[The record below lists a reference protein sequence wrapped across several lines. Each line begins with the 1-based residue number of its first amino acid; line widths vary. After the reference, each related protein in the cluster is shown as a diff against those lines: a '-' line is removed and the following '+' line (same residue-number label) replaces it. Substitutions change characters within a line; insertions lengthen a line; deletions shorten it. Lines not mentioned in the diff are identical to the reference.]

1 MPRVPA
7 ATRESVAQNHRDAFD
22 AVVQSRGGVP
32 RTGPGSVM
40 INSPEASRRASHL
53 SDYLRRESTLPP
65 KVQELAMLVT
75 ARELDC
81 QYIWNAHAA
90 SGKKAG
96 LSPELVE
103 AVRDKKPLPHL
114 LREEEAVIRYGQEF
128 FRTHRVSRGAF
139 QTALEQ
145 LGAQGL
151 TELTMLMGYY
161 GMLAFCVNAFDGDL
175 PSDRSEPLLP
185 V

>member
-1 MPRVPA
+1 MARVPA
-7 ATRESVAQNHRDAFD
+7 VTRESVPHNQQDAFD
-22 AVVQSRGGVP
+22 AVVQRRGGLP
-32 RTGPGSVM
+32 HTGPATVM
-40 INSPEASRRASHL
+40 LNSPEACRRASHL
-53 SDYLRRESTLPP
+53 SDYLRRESILPP
-65 KVQELAMLVT
+65 NVQELAMLVT

-96 LSPELVE
+96 LSSGLVD
-103 AVRDKKPLPHL
+103 ALRDNQPLPPL
-114 LREEEAVIRYGQEF
+114 QPEEAAVISYGQEF
-128 FRTHRVSRGAF
+128 FQTHRVSRGTF
-139 QTALEQ
+139 QSALEQ

-175 PSDRSEPLLP
+175 PSERTEPILP

>member
-1 MPRVPA
+1 MARVPA
-7 ATRESVAQNHRDAFD
+7 ATRESIAQPHRGAFD
-22 AVVQSRGGVP
+22 EVVQSRGGVP
-32 RTGPGSVM
+32 RTGPGSIM
-40 INSPEASRRASHL
+40 INSPEAGRRASHL
-53 SDYLRRESTLPP
+53 SEYLRRESTLPAN
-65 KVQELAMLVT
+65 VQELAMLVT

-96 LSPELVE
+96 LSPDLVE
-103 AVRDKKPLPHL
+103 ALRENKPLPHL
-114 LREEEAVIRYGQEF
+114 KHAEEAVIRYGQEF

-175 PSDRSEPLLP
+175 PSERTEPLLP

>member
-1 MPRVPA
+1 MARVPA
-7 ATRESVAQNHRDAFD
+7 ATRESIPQNLREAFD
-22 AVVQSRGGVP
+22 EAVKTRGGIP
-32 RTGPGSVM
+32 RTGPGSIM
-40 INSPEASRRASHL
+40 INSPEAARRASHL
-53 SDYLRRESTLPP
+53 SDYLRRESTLPANI
-65 KVQELAMLVT
+65 QELAMLVT

-96 LSPELVE
+96 LSAALVE
-103 AVRDKKPLPHL
+103 ALRDETPLPQL
-114 LREEEAVIRYGQEF
+114 KAEEAAVIKFGQEF
-128 FRTHRVSRGAF
+128 FQTHRVSRGSF
-139 QTALEQ
+139 QAALEQ
-145 LGAQGL
+145 LGMQGL

-175 PSDRSEPLLP
+175 PSERTEALLP

>member
-1 MPRVPA
+1 MARIPA
-7 ATRESVAQNHRDAFD
+7 ATRESVPQHHRDTFD
-22 AVVQSRGGVP
+22 EVVQSRGGIP
-32 RTGPGSVM
+32 RTGPGSIM

-53 SDYLRRESTLPP
+53 SDYLRRESTLPSN
-65 KVQELAMLVT
+65 VQELAMLVT

-90 SGKKAG
+90 AGKKAG

-103 AVRDKKPLPHL
+103 ALREKRPLPPL
-114 LREEEAVIRYGQEF
+114 KPEEEAVIRYGQEF
-128 FRTHRVSRGAF
+128 FRTHRVSRGTF
-139 QTALEQ
+139 QTAQEQ
-145 LGAQGL
+145 LGVQGL

-175 PSDRSEPLLP
+175 PSERSESLLP

>member
-1 MPRVPA
+1 MARVPA
-7 ATRESVAQNHRDAFD
+7 ATPESIAQHQRAAFD
-22 AVVQSRGGVP
+22 EIVKSRGGVP

-40 INSPEASRRASHL
+40 INSPEALRRASHL
-53 SDYLRRESTLPP
+53 SDYLRRESILPP
-65 KVQELAMLVT
+65 NIQELAMLVT
-75 ARELDC
+75 ARALDC

-103 AVRDKKPLPHL
+103 ALREKKSLPHV
-114 LREEEAVIRYGQEF
+114 RPEEEAVIRYGQEF
-128 FRTHRVSRGAF
+128 FQTHRVSRGTF
-139 QTALEQ
+139 QAALEQ
-145 LGAQGL
+145 IGVQGL

-175 PSDRSEPLLP
+175 PSERTEPILP

>member
-1 MPRVPA
+1 MARIPA
-7 ATRESVAQNHRDAFD
+7 ATRESVPQHQRGTFD
-22 AVVQSRGGVP
+22 EVVQSRGGIP
-32 RTGPGSVM
+32 RTGPGSIM
-40 INSPEASRRASHL
+40 INSPEAWRRASHL
-53 SDYLRRESTLPP
+53 SDYLRRESTLPSN
-65 KVQELAMLVT
+65 VQELAMLVT

-90 SGKKAG
+90 SGKRAG

-103 AVRDKKPLPHL
+103 ALREKRPLPYL
-114 LREEEAVIRYGQEF
+114 KPEEEAVIRYGQEF
-128 FRTHRVSRGAF
+128 FRTHRVSRGTF
-139 QTALEQ
+139 QTAQEQ
-145 LGAQGL
+145 LGVQGL

-175 PSDRSEPLLP
+175 PSDRTESLLP

>member
-1 MPRVPA
+1 MARVPVP
-7 ATRESVAQNHRDAFD
+7 TQESVPHHLRDAFN
-22 AVVQSRGGVP
+22 AAVQSRGGVP
-32 RTGPGSVM
+32 RTGPGTVM
-40 INSPEASRRASHL
+40 LNSPEASRRASHL
-53 SDYLRRESTLPP
+53 SDYLRRESTLPQNI
-65 KVQELAMLVT
+65 QELAMLVT

-90 SGKKAG
+90 SGRKAG
-96 LSPELVE
+96 LSSSLVD
-103 AVRDKKPLPHL
+103 ALRDKQPLPPTNPD
-114 LREEEAVIRYGQEF
+114 EAAVIRYGQEF

-145 LGAQGL
+145 FGGQGL

-175 PSDRSEPLLP
+175 PSERTETILP

>member
-1 MPRVPA
+1 
-7 ATRESVAQNHRDAFD
+7 
-22 AVVQSRGGVP
+22 
-32 RTGPGSVM
+32 
-40 INSPEASRRASHL
+40 
-53 SDYLRRESTLPP
+53 
-65 KVQELAMLVT
+65 MLVT

-90 SGKKAG
+90 AGKKEG
-96 LSPELVE
+96 LSATLVE
-103 AVRDKKPLPHL
+103 ALRDKTPLPQSKP
-114 LREEEAVIRYGQEF
+114 EEAAVIRYGQEF

-139 QTALEQ
+139 QSALEQ

-175 PSDRSEPLLP
+175 PSERTEPILP

>member
-1 MPRVPA
+1 
-7 ATRESVAQNHRDAFD
+7 
-22 AVVQSRGGVP
+22 
-32 RTGPGSVM
+32 
-40 INSPEASRRASHL
+40 
-53 SDYLRRESTLPP
+53 
-65 KVQELAMLVT
+65 MLIT

-96 LSPELVE
+96 LSAELVE
-103 AVRDKKPLPHL
+103 A
-114 LREEEAVIRYGQEF
+114 LREKRSLPQLMGEEGAVIKYGQEF
-128 FRTHRVSRGAF
+128 FQTHRVSRGTF

-175 PSDRSEPLLP
+175 PSERTEPILP

>member
-1 MPRVPA
+1 MARIAA
-7 ATRESVAQNHRDAFD
+7 ATRESVPQQQRDVFD
-22 AVVQSRGGVP
+22 EVVKGRGGVP

-53 SDYLRRESTLPP
+53 SDYLRRESILPP
-65 KVQELAMLVT
+65 KVQELAMLIT

-96 LSPELVE
+96 LSAELVE
-103 AVRDKKPLPHL
+103 A
-114 LREEEAVIRYGQEF
+114 LREKRRLPNPVGEEAAVISYGQEF
-128 FRTHRVSRGAF
+128 FRTHRVSRGTF

-161 GMLAFCVNAFDGDL
+161 SMLAFCVNAFDGDL
-175 PSDRSEPLLP
+175 PSERTEPILP